1 MDGVQGSVREMLS
14 HLLQH
19 GHTSSAFKDMNAVA
33 MLHYFWEQKQAQRGI
48 VQSDSLVVYE
58 SAPSPSPPY
67 ICYVTLPG
75 GSCFGNFQCCFTK
88 AEARRDA
95 ARIAL
100 MNSLFNELPSRRIT
114 PEFISQSLEEA
125 ASTASGC
132 ISDASDPST
141 SIGAY
146 CLMLESNIGKTM
158 LEFQEI
164 MTVFQLLHWNGTLK
178 VFRERKCSR
187 QEVITYYSQH
197 PLDEYTRSH
206 MALDWMV
213 REHENPG
220 LISQE
225 LQVALRELGEAR
237 RAGREL
243 RFYKEK
249 KEILSLALCQAYSQ
263 DQEGGAGEARWA
275 ETDPAHVYT
284 ETDPAHVYAE
294 TDPVHVYAETDSD
307 HIYTE
312 TDHAYV
318 HAEPDH
324 AHVYTETDHAHVYSK
339 DKKPS
344 MSRDLPVETDPSY
357 AYSHDNDQI
366 PGGS

>member
-1 MDGVQGSVREMLS
+1 MEGVRGSLGEMVS
-14 HLLQH
+14 RLLPH
-19 GHTSSAFKDMNAVA
+19 ADTSGAFKDLNVVA
-33 MLHYFWEQKQAQRGI
+33 MLHHFWEQKQAQGGI
-48 VQSDSLVVYE
+48 VRSESLVVYE

-75 GSCFGNFQCCFTK
+75 GSCFGNFQCCYTK

-100 MNSLFNELPSRRIT
+100 MNSIFNELPCRRIT
-114 PEFISQSLEEA
+114 PEFISHSLEEA
-125 ASTASGC
+125 VSTTSGC
-132 ISDASDPST
+132 IGDASDPST

-146 CLMLESNIGKTM
+146 CLMLEANTGKTM

-178 VFRERKCSR
+178 AFRERKCSR

-197 PLDEYTRSH
+197 PLDECTRSH

-213 REHENPG
+213 RERENPG

-237 RAGREL
+237 QAGREL

-249 KEILSLALCQAYSQ
+249 KEILSLALSQAYSD
-263 DQEGGAGEARWA
+263 DQEHSARVGQWA
-275 ETDPAHVYT
+275 ETDHG
-284 ETDPAHVYAE
+284 
-294 TDPVHVYAETDSD
+294 
-307 HIYTE
+307 
-312 TDHAYV
+312 
-318 HAEPDH
+318 
-324 AHVYTETDHAHVYSK
+324 HVYSQ
-339 DKKPS
+339 DKEPS
-344 MSRDLPVETDPSY
+344 TGEDQLTKIDPSY
-357 AYSHDNDQI
+357 VYALYKEQRAGEDQLLKAEDDPVYTHDEE
-366 PGGS
+366 